1 MTAPSEV
8 PAIIETVV
16 RYECPKCGNN
26 CQCGVPYVPKTMRAA
41 EAIKANPETSNRAIA
56 KEIGADKVTVDRAR
70 KKLEQSGDVSPVAE
84 RIGLDNVARKVPEPE
99 PPAATFLDKP
109 WLALAANEGEPAAA
123 DDDEQGADAD
133 EKEKPDRIVTK
144 AELMPLLKAFLK
156 YSADEDDCWRE
167 IPDADLELCDA
178 LEEAETVL
186 RSLHWDARNNPS
198 VEKAI
203 NQRDEAEKHERKA
216 QRKIDH
222 EKAKEIEPEI
232 RERAKT
238 LGYDELKVHGA
249 GFRFKKAGLEGFS
262 IEVDRIYGW
271 LETHEAEAR
280 AEAEAAE

>member
-1 MTAPSEV
+1 MSSEI

-26 CQCGVPYVPKTMRAA
+26 CQCGIPYVPKTMRAA
-41 EAIKANPETSNRAIA
+41 EAIKANPEKSNRAIA
-56 KEIGADKVTVDRAR
+56 AEIGADKVIVDRAR
-70 KKLEQSGDVSPVAE
+70 KKLEQTGDVSPVAE

-109 WLALAANEGEPAAA
+109 WLALAANEGDPAAA
-123 DDDEQGADAD
+123 NADEQGVDD
-133 EKEKPDRIVTK
+133 DGDKEKPDITITK
-144 AELMPLLKAFLK
+144 AELMPLLKAILK
-156 YSADEDDCWRE
+156 YSAEDDCWRE

-198 VEKAI
+198 VNKAI

-222 EKAKEIEPEI
+222 EKAKGIEPEI
-232 RERAKT
+232 RERAKA
-238 LGYDELKVHGA
+238 LGYDELKVHGT
-249 GFRFKKAGLEGFS
+249 GFRFKKAGLYGFS
-262 IEVDRIYGW
+262 IEVDRIYDW

-280 AEAEAAE
+280 AEAEAEA